1 MGHVE
6 CIPTV
11 CSDKYEGRV
20 GREVVEYAGDG
31 GKEVMG
37 GGDGTKPVLTCAS
50 DKRTLLVAPPPLRPH
65 SDIEACVRSLLRI
78 L

>member
-37 GGDGTKPVLTCAS
+37 GGTGRNPS
-50 DKRTLLVAPPPLRPH
+50 
-65 SDIEACVRSLLRI
+65 
-78 L
+78 